1 MDELVKA
8 LDAELEY
15 VRHELVGE
23 MINIHVAS
31 TRKEARCPYCGF
43 VSKRVHSHYER
54 RFKDLPIQGRKVE
67 IVIKNRKMFCLNKEC
82 NHRTFAESFECLGF
96 KGKRSLR
103 LTEEILKISLEVSS
117 ITASRLLGEGTAKV
131 CKSTIC
137 DLLKKTGI
145 RSEKGRSEKSL
156 HR

>member
-1 MDELVKA
+1 MEELVKA
-8 LDAELEY
+8 LDSELEY
-15 VRHELVGE
+15 VRHEFIGE

-31 TRKEARCPYCGF
+31 TRKEPRCPYCGF
-43 VSKRVHSHYER
+43 ASERVHSHYER
-54 RFKDLPIQGRKVE
+54 RFKDLPIQGIKVE

-82 NHRTFAESFECLGF
+82 SHKTFAESFECLAF
-96 KGKRSLR
+96 KGKRSRR
-103 LTEEILKISLEVSS
+103 LTEEILKIALEVSS
-117 ITASRLLGEGTAKV
+117 VTASKLLRKGIAEVG
-131 CKSTIC
+131 KSTIC